1 MQTNIMQLQRLHETN
16 HVLQKEHAHLLERNQ
31 VLIEFLNCSLIAFAD
46 AAPWVLLPTGSSLFC
61 E

>member
-31 VLIEFLNCSLIAFAD
+31 VLIEFLNCLVFWTVLISSRS
-46 AAPWVLLPTGSSLFC
+46 VLLLVKKSLS
-61 E
+61 